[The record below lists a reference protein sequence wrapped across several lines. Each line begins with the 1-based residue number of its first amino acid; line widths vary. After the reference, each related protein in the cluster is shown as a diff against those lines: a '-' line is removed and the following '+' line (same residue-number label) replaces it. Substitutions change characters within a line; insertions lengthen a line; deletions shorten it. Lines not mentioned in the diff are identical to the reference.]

1 MNRHHL
7 TAAALLAAFAAS
19 NSIGQTTVPGDVVVA
34 PGGTLI
40 INDDTTYTGTLTIG
54 AGAQVV
60 VDTGYQ
66 INIADGA
73 TLTINGTDAEPVVF
87 FPINGSWDGL
97 KLLDGST
104 ADMSYAY
111 ITDVQ
116 QYGIVA
122 DDADVSMVGCEIF
135 DASGFVV
142 TQSSWRY
149 PVVARNGTDLSV
161 DQCVFGP
168 FRGRSGGTGGNGGT
182 GAGGGTGGA
191 GQGVTGIDAR
201 NVNRLHVTNSRFF
214 QVEGGNGG
222 NGGSGGGGSTG
233 SAGSNAGIGG
243 SPGSGGTG
251 GAGGRGGNGGAG
263 GSTIMIYA
271 NGSADTLI
279 AQNIFE
285 RPGGGKGGVGGRG
298 GNGGRGGR
306 GGTGAPGVFGNGGTG
321 GAGGRGGRGGDGGTG
336 GTSGALQLVRVI
348 DPGNAA
354 IVASNTVYEAAART
368 GGAGGSPGSGG
379 GGGAGGAGGTA
390 SSNLGAYGG
399 TGGNG
404 GTASSAGNQPATGG
418 AGGAGGRAIGR
429 TPGFVGANGTA
440 TGGPGGNGGDG
451 YTTNTNGGT
460 GGTGGNAVAV
470 VVTDATAGLGGP
482 GGGPG
487 PGGNSGA
494 SGAPGTVMGATIIAL
509 PGGSSPQGVAISPDG
524 ATVYVADPGIAQ
536 YTRID
541 TTDYFNVT
549 TGTLGYGGLES
560 YLLAVGATRIASVC
574 VDGGQ
579 ACGLVAQTDGTVVE
593 SYIFDAGSVPGGVAL
608 SSDETTA
615 YFSSVDG
622 DALMRIVEGTG
633 DKAEYSLTG
642 GPAGMAFS
650 QDGSLLY
657 VALSS
662 AGDVAVMDA
671 FSPGTFLTTI
681 SGAGLEPFAVAVDP
695 AASNLLYVVDR
706 AGGAV
711 RVFDTSFYSQVGSAI
726 TVGTSPV
733 ALAVSSDGTKV
744 YVANNGSNSVSV
756 IDVSDPLNPDVTT
769 LAVGT
774 QPYGVA
780 VSPDGTRLYVAMQ
793 GADTVW
799 AIAI

>member
-379 GGGAGGAGGTA
+379 GGGAGGAGG
-390 SSNLGAYGG
+390 
-399 TGGNG
+399 
-404 GTASSAGNQPATGG
+404 SAGVGGSTGSTG
-418 AGGAGGRAIGR
+418 SSGSNGSSGTPGSTGTHGRA
-429 TPGFVGANGTA
+429 
-440 TGGPGGNGGDG
+440 D
-451 YTTNTNGGT
+451 
-460 GGTGGNAVAV
+460 AV
-470 VVTDATAGLGGP
+470 
-482 GGGPG
+482 
-487 PGGNSGA
+487 
-494 SGAPGTVMGATIIAL
+494 
-509 PGGSSPQGVAISPDG
+509 
-524 ATVYVADPGIAQ
+524 
-536 YTRID
+536 
-541 TTDYFNVT
+541 VT
-549 TGTLGYGGLES
+549 TGSDLTGFSAVASNNLMTFTESGVKQPFLSTDTGIIDATTNLASNFNVLSSGPVVGGLSVITDAPIFVNAGAGDYTLAELSPGVDAGDNTLVPIGFETDFLGNARFADDTGTPDTGIGDS
-560 YLLAVGATRIASVC
+560 YIVDMGAIERPGETNECLADTNGDGVVSPADFSAWVAAFNAQAPECDQNGDSVC
-574 VDGGQ
+574 SPADFSAWV
-579 ACGLVAQTDGTVVE
+579 
-593 SYIFDAGSVPGGVAL
+593 SNFNAGC
-608 SSDETTA
+608 
-615 YFSSVDG
+615 
-622 DALMRIVEGTG
+622 
-633 DKAEYSLTG
+633 
-642 GPAGMAFS
+642 
-650 QDGSLLY
+650 
-657 VALSS
+657 
-662 AGDVAVMDA
+662 
-671 FSPGTFLTTI
+671 
-681 SGAGLEPFAVAVDP
+681 
-695 AASNLLYVVDR
+695 N
-706 AGGAV
+706 
-711 RVFDTSFYSQVGSAI
+711 
-726 TVGTSPV
+726 
-733 ALAVSSDGTKV
+733 
-744 YVANNGSNSVSV
+744 
-756 IDVSDPLNPDVTT
+756 
-769 LAVGT
+769 
-774 QPYGVA
+774 
-780 VSPDGTRLYVAMQ
+780 
-793 GADTVW
+793 
-799 AIAI
+799 